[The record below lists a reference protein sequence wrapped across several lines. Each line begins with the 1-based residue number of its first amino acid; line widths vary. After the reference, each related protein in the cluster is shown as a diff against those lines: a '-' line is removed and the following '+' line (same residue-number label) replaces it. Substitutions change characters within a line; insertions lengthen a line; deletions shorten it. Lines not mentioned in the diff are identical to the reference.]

1 LPRDVAGEQNRNAL
15 GLEDR
20 RSKCVEE
27 AWRILTLLSEWQAR
41 PPGYTFEM
49 VDARD
54 HPSAK
59 AREGFTTFVQMAAGD
74 SKGFVAVDAAKLG
87 SPAHRVRVFCTNL
100 APVAGIRER
109 YEAYDREWSMDRKE
123 AQDCLDSGRMV
134 NIARFNDPQVGA
146 FYPMNVA
153 GRPIR
158 VFPTLVATEESYAF
172 RRDEEGRPGQGMVY
186 DRQLRGWVEP
196 NNDERERIM
205 GLPAGS
211 TITPGQQVS
220 RAERHIAIGGAI
232 EIRPYTWFCKE
243 ILRWRAL
250 GPRDLM

>member
-1 LPRDVAGEQNRNAL
+1 MRGGGVA
-15 GLEDR
+15 D
-20 RSKCVEE
+20 
-27 AWRILTLLSEWQAR
+27 LTLLSERQAR
-41 PPGYTFEM
+41 PLGYTFEM

-54 HPSAK
+54 HPSVK
-59 AREGFTTFVQMAAGD
+59 AREGFTTFVQTAAGD
-74 SKGFVAVDAAKLG
+74 SEGFVAVDAAKLG

-100 APVAGIRER
+100 APVTRIRER
-109 YEAYDREWSMDRKE
+109 YKAYDREWSMDRKE

-134 NIARFNDPQVGA
+134 NTARFNDPQVGA

-158 VFPTLVATEESYAF
+158 VFPTLVAF
-172 RRDEEGRPGQGMVY
+172 RRDEEGRPGQGMMY

-211 TITPGQQVS
+211 IITPGQQVS
-220 RAERHIAIGGAI
+220 RAERHIAIEGAI
-232 EIRPYTWFCKE
+232 DIRAYTWFCKE